1 MRVSI
6 AALLVLYLGAC
17 SSSNKDRPTPRSDP
31 AALANRP
38 DSEASVNQ
46 PDPTAAAPL
55 CVSLADLER
64 HEGARVRVQGTFRF
78 PTEPAFARNKLILDD
93 GTTVILARP
102 QDAKLAES
110 LREANQGKRMT
121 IRGLIFIKAIPEKYK
136 IIGRTPD
143 PYLLDIE
150 AVDVG

>member
-1 MRVSI
+1 
-6 AALLVLYLGAC
+6 
-17 SSSNKDRPTPRSDP
+17 
-31 AALANRP
+31 
-38 DSEASVNQ
+38 VNQ
-46 PDPTAAAPL
+46 PAPTATAPL

-64 HEGARVRVQGTFRF
+64 HEGALVRVQGTFRF

-102 QDAKLAES
+102 QDAKLTES

-150 AVDVG
+150 AVDVV